1 MTGPSASGSENGIP
15 TSSTSAPA
23 WSSPHRI
30 SAERNRS
37 GSPAVTYVT
46 RPVRFSAR
54 MRSNAA
60 ESLDAN
66 FGTRLH
72 FQILRHALNIFVASA
87 RQIDEDVRIGTERL
101 RERRRIRDGVRRF
114 ERGDDAFGPG
124 ELLKSGERIF
134 VADPRVLGSAEIFEP
149 RVFWPDGRVV
159 EAG

>member
-101 RERRRIRDGVRRF
+101 RERRRIRDGVRRRRGGGVGRF

-149 RVFWPDGRVV
+149 RV
-159 EAG
+159 